1 MLPTLQTLHHMLLC
15 QYSIIGYFTALFCV
29 LMASIDVIMLGEWRL
44 GSITCNI
51 WYTVDT
57 VLNTTSA
64 WLSTS
69 LMLERLMSTEVSQ
82 LYLNLSKKCK
92 TLVAFFPWVLSI
104 LLTSLGISLQKG
116 GFYNFVSNNAT
127 SIEQCYI
134 VDQSNETAIYS
145 VVVSFL
151 LPYVITLSLFIT
163 IKSKAAFKQT
173 RLTLSKSLD
182 SISDVL
188 LDSALEESPNNPPYF
203 SEHNYTPAVEDTLGK
218 VDILTDTRQRNRESE
233 DVYDKASPNGHSLFQ
248 AKKVYGKREAS
259 DPGHVMCR
267 KHCYNRSICTCSPS
281 LPNKVS
287 ERPRRVNG
295 SSQVSASQH
304 QLVRTKTVLNDKYIL
319 RKGHLNAKRKSKPL
333 NAFANPYKKTMA
345 KPCGKSTPSAYLAA
359 LHKAKQKRRVNKSYE
374 KMSNDTQPTTS
385 EMMSDSSCAKHTSNE
400 RIEQVYV
407 NRKCIPTTPD
417 QSEPRLQHSVNKFC
431 SLHGNQC
438 QSVTRYADNGD
449 ASSSDSESSHGLIQ
463 KDDKTEVKP
472 KREHI
477 IMTNILQSEQL
488 KTVHHLALM
497 VSMYALLWMPFYI
510 LRLLLRFAPEITIY
524 HYIYTTIHL
533 IGYFSSGICPWFYYV
548 LHGYINSSTW
558 PNMKYRIL
566 NPSSSDLS
574 SASSI

>member
-1 MLPTLQTLHHMLLC
+1 
-15 QYSIIGYFTALFCV
+15 
-29 LMASIDVIMLGEWRL
+29 MASIDVIMLGEWRL

-57 VLNTTSA
+57 MLNTTSA

-104 LLTSLGISLQKG
+104 LLTSLGISLQEG
-116 GFYNFVSNNAT
+116 GFHNFVSNNAT

-134 VDQSNETAIYS
+134 VDQSNATAIYS
-145 VVVSFL
+145 ATVSFL

-203 SEHNYTPAVEDTLGK
+203 SEHNYCPAVGDTLGK
-218 VDILTDTRQRNRESE
+218 VDILTDTCQRNRESQ

-248 AKKVYGKREAS
+248 EKKVCGKSEAS
-259 DPGHVMCR
+259 NSGYVLCR

-281 LPNKVS
+281 LPNKVT
-287 ERPRRVNG
+287 EM
-295 SSQVSASQH
+295 SASQH

-319 RKGHLNAKRKSKPL
+319 RKGHLNTNRKSNTL
-333 NAFANPYKKTMA
+333 NAFANPHKKTMA
-345 KPCGKSTPSAYLAA
+345 QPCVKSTPSAYLAA
-359 LHKAKQKRRVNKSYE
+359 LHKAKHKRRVNKSYE
-374 KMSNDTQPTTS
+374 KMSNDSGATTS
-385 EMMSDSSCAKHTSNE
+385 EMMSDSSCAMHTSTE

-417 QSEPRLQHSVNKFC
+417 KSEPPLQHSVNKFC
-431 SLHGNQC
+431 SLHGYKC

-463 KDDKTEVKP
+463 KDDKTEVP

-510 LRLLLRFAPEITIY
+510 VRLLLRFAPEITVH
-524 HYIYTTIHL
+524 HYFYTTVHL
-533 IGYFSSGICPWFYYV
+533 VGYFSSGICPWFYYV

-574 SASSI
+574 SASSLWWMS

>member
-1 MLPTLQTLHHMLLC
+1 MLLC

-29 LMASIDVIMLGEWRL
+29 LMSSIDVIMLGEWRL

-69 LMLERLMSTEVSQ
+69 LMLERLMSTEVPQ
-82 LYLNLSKKCK
+82 FYLNLTKKCK

-104 LLTSLGISLQKG
+104 VLTSLGISLQEG
-116 GFYNFVSNNAT
+116 GFHNFVSNNAT
-127 SIEQCYI
+127 AIEQCYI
-134 VDQSNETAIYS
+134 VDRSNETAIYS
-145 VVVSFL
+145 AAVSFL

-188 LDSALEESPNNPPYF
+188 LDSAQEESPNNLPYF
-203 SEHNYTPAVEDTLGK
+203 SEHNYTPDVGDTLGK
-218 VDILTDTRQRNRESE
+218 VDILTDTRQSNRKSE

-248 AKKVYGKREAS
+248 ARKVYGKREAS
-259 DPGHVMCR
+259 NPGYVLCR
-267 KHCYNRSICTCSPS
+267 KHCYNRRVCTCSPS
-281 LPNKVS
+281 LPNKLK
-287 ERPRRVNG
+287 ERPHRFNG
-295 SSQVSASQH
+295 SNQASASHH
-304 QLVRTKTVLNDKYIL
+304 QLVRTKTVLNDKHIL
-319 RKGHLNAKRKSKPL
+319 RKGHLNANRKSKPL
-333 NAFANPYKKTMA
+333 SAFANPYKKTMA
-345 KPCGKSTPSAYLAA
+345 KPCRKSTPSAYLVA
-359 LHKAKQKRRVNKSYE
+359 LHKAKHKRRVNKSYE
-374 KMSNDTQPTTS
+374 KMSNDTRPTTS
-385 EMMSDSSCAKHTSNE
+385 EMKNDSSCAEHTSTE

-407 NRKCIPTTPD
+407 NKRCIPTTLD
-417 QSEPRLQHSVNKFC
+417 QSEPPLQHAVNKFC
-431 SLHGNQC
+431 FLHGEQC

-449 ASSSDSESSHGLIQ
+449 ASSSDSESSDGLIQ
-463 KDDKTEVKP
+463 KDDKTEAKP

-497 VSMYALLWMPFYI
+497 VSMYAVLWMPFYI

-524 HYIYTTIHL
+524 HYVYTSVHL

-566 NPSSSDLS
+566 NPSTSDLS
-574 SASSI
+574 SASSIWWLS